1 MNDLIGREVWLDKYK
16 IIVESL
22 SFGVEN
28 SPSSRLGEMNTR
40 YETVGNM
47 SLTLHGS
54 VISEGNS
61 PDNNYYN
68 KVDSNKK
75 IRKSIEIKTLG
86 VIDEG
91 MSIDLKIDGK
101 LVSGLVREKT
111 DNTLKVIILKDG
123 DIQEIKVN
131 YNEETMIPY

>member
-40 YETVGNM
+40 YEAVGNISM
-47 SLTLHGS
+47 TLQGS

-75 IRKSIEIKTLG
+75 IRKNIEIKTLG
-86 VIDEG
+86 VIEEG
-91 MSIDLKIDGK
+91 MSIDLKIGGK